1 MDIKHQTM
9 AGGRWFELS
18 LAEQMGNIG
27 SEVSRTIHWQNKDE
41 ALLQGAVERCL
52 ELFNLTLDDPRWVN
66 QKWEICRSRE
76 LFVDA
81 LYGGKNY
88 HTSLQDM
95 MKYFDQ
101 FALVARK
108 NY

>member
-1 MDIKHQTM
+1 MNIKHEVM

-41 ALLQGAVERCL
+41 TLLQGAVERCL
-52 ELFNLTLDDPRWVN
+52 ELFNLTLDDPRWTS
-66 QKWEICRSRE
+66 QKREICRSRE

-81 LYGGKNY
+81 LYGSENY

-95 MKYFDQ
+95 MKYFYQ